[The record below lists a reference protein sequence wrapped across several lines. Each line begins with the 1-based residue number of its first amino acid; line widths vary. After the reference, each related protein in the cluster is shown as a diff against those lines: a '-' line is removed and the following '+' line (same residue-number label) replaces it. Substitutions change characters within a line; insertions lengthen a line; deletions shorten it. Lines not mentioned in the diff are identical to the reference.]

1 MSLERLAPAIF
12 VFLWSTGWVTA
23 KYAVQ
28 FTGPLTFLCLRYAV
42 SGVLLAI
49 LCRLMNVKWPEHA
62 SDKARAIISGVFLHG
77 IYLGMIWW
85 AIGQGVPAAIGGII
99 AGLQPLM
106 TGIAAPF
113 LIGERLSF
121 VQRFGLVVGFIGIT
135 IAVLPKV
142 LAMDTESL
150 SIPAYAVAVNVLGM
164 VSVTYGTLY
173 QKRYV
178 QGGNVLAVA
187 TLQYVGA
194 LIVTLPFAF
203 LLEDMHVDWSLG
215 LFATLGW
222 SVGAISIGAVAMLL
236 YLIRKGQVSRAAS
249 LIYLVPP
256 LAAVEAAILFGE
268 VLTVPMII
276 GTVVAV
282 VGVYFANKKPVVA
295 VAS

>member
-1 MSLERLAPAIF
+1 MSLDRLAPAIF

-23 KYAVQ
+23 RYAVDY
-28 FTGPLTFLCLRYAV
+28 TGPLTFLCLRYAM
-42 SGVLLAI
+42 SGVLLFI
-49 LCRLMNVKWPEHA
+49 LCRILGTTWPSGRANVL
-62 SDKARAIISGVFLHG
+62 RAILSGVFLHG
-77 IYLGMIWW
+77 LYLGMLWW
-85 AIGQGVPAAIGGII
+85 AVGQGVPAAIGGII

-113 LIGERLSF
+113 VVGERLSRL
-121 VQRFGLVVGFIGIT
+121 QKFGLALGFVGIA
-135 IAVLPKV
+135 IAVLPKISGLDASV
-142 LAMDTESL
+142 

-164 VSVTYGTLY
+164 VFVTYGTLY

-178 QGGNVLAVA
+178 QSGDILGVV

-194 LIVTLPFAF
+194 LAVTLPFML

-222 SVGAISIGAVAMLL
+222 AVFGISIGAVALLL
-236 YLIRKGQVSRAAS
+236 YLIRRGQVSRAAS

-268 VLTVPMII
+268 TLTAAMIA
-276 GTVVAV
+276 GTVIAV
-282 VGVYFANKKPVVA
+282 IGVYFANRKNVA
-295 VAS
+295 EKAAS